1 MYLGVMPFKLGRL
14 SKLFEA
20 AGKVRVI
27 AITDWWTQC
36 LLLPLHK
43 GIFEILRNIQQDG
56 THNQTRPLELL
67 GRIAQGR
74 PSYSFDL
81 TAATDRL
88 PIDLQVQILSDMGV
102 RWAKAWRVLL
112 TKRPWY
118 LGSKQL
124 MYSVGQPMGAYSSW
138 AMLALTHHVIV
149 QVAAYR
155 VGWRAWFP
163 YYALLGDDI
172 VIRDA
177 MVAGAYSSLMSHLG
191 VPINMSKSLVSET
204 GSLEFA
210 KRWIH
215 PDLGEFSPL
224 GPGLIL
230 VTVRNLRF
238 IPLIVHELITKNFGF
253 MQMRLKDLIQLIGI
267 LRRKTPSDLPMLV
280 SLLSLGPSGGLW
292 GSGQLAAKAAAWIT
306 AYHKDTNPD
315 VLSQHIFYALCARTI
330 VDTRRALD
338 STSAAARNLK
348 QN

>member
-1 MYLGVMPFKLGRL
+1 
-14 SKLFEA
+14 
-20 AGKVRVI
+20 
-27 AITDWWTQC
+27 
-36 LLLPLHK
+36 
-43 GIFEILRNIQQDG
+43 
-56 THNQTRPLELL
+56 
-67 GRIAQGR
+67 
-74 PSYSFDL
+74 
-81 TAATDRL
+81 
-88 PIDLQVQILSDMGV
+88 
-102 RWAKAWRVLL
+102 
-112 TKRPWY
+112 
-118 LGSKQL
+118 
-124 MYSVGQPMGAYSSW
+124 MGAYSSW

-215 PDLGEFSPL
+215 PDHGEFSPL

-315 VLSQHIFYALCARTI
+315 VLSQHIFHALCARTI

-338 STSAAARNLK
+338 SMSASARNLK

>member
-1 MYLGVMPFKLGRL
+1 MYAV
-14 SKLFEA
+14 
-20 AGKVRVI
+20 
-27 AITDWWTQC
+27 
-36 LLLPLHK
+36 
-43 GIFEILRNIQQDG
+43 
-56 THNQTRPLELL
+56 QTWA
-67 GRIAQGR
+67 RIAQER

-118 LGSKQL
+118 LGSKQI

-155 VGWRAWFP
+155 VGWGAWFP
-163 YYALLGDDI
+163 YYALLGDVI

-177 MVAGAYSSLMSHLG
+177 MVAGAYSSLMPHLR
-191 VPINMSKSLVSET
+191 VPINMSKALVSET

-210 KRWIH
+210 ERWIH

-267 LRRKTPSDLPMLV
+267 LRCKTPSDLPMLV

-292 GSGQLAAKAAAWIT
+292 GSGQLSSKAAAWIT
-306 AYHKDTNPD
+306 SYRKDTNPD
-315 VLSQHIFYALCARTI
+315 VLSTYLLCAVRKSDSGHTPS
-330 VDTRRALD
+330 TRFNER
-338 STSAAARNLK
+338 SSAESQTKLNEVPTVWY
-348 QN
+348 